1 MMKDCF
7 RTAVVDAQKY
17 RECAVCPIYR
27 ECTGI
32 VDQGG
37 VRKAHGAGFVLGLLT
52 AAAGLFVA
60 VTRWGDL
67 PHGAPWLLF
76 ATVVYI
82 LALLRVYTETRSEIA
97 QTVGLLEREA
107 EEMPEGGRPAPAPA
121 SHGGHDH

>member
-7 RTAVVDAQKY
+7 KTPVVDAQKY
-17 RECAVCPIYR
+17 RECAICPIYQ

-37 VRKAHGAGFVLGLLT
+37 ARKAHGVGFALGLLA

-67 PHGAPWLLF
+67 PNGAPWLLF
-76 ATVVYI
+76 VTAVYV
-82 LALLRVYTETRSEIA
+82 LALVRVLTETRAEIA
-97 QTVGLLEREA
+97 ETVGLLEREA
-107 EEMPEGGRPAPAPA
+107 EAMPEGGRPAPAPA
-121 SHGGHDH
+121 AHGGHDH